1 MYLRTLLVL
10 FILPAGAA
18 MAEEATVQPSRPQ
31 PSFACAKAG
40 SSVELVICADAKL
53 TEWETRMGQAYKL
66 SLTRLAADHEGR
78 RALIEAQR
86 QWISLRN
93 GQCNQTQLT
102 TAKPCILEMTKARIE
117 ALQKPDSA
125 DAQPTTAGISPPVPA
140 TAQTSAQAWDWCAG
154 KDGAS
159 AELQINGCTT
169 VINSRK
175 ETQEDLAVAFGNR
188 GNGYQTKGDYYRA
201 IAEYDAAIQLNPNDP
216 IVFSNRGIAY
226 GSEGVIDRAIADFNE
241 AIRLDPKFAEAYA
254 HRGLFKLKRGDTG
267 GKDDIATA
275 ESLKPAL
282 TDELMRQQALMA
294 PPPPKQ
300 KGVASV
306 PSTKSSGN
314 TGAAIP
320 SPSILGP
327 AAKQNHSASPA
338 TGATPGSPSPLKPA
352 HPQSILQEE
361 VPHQ

>member
-18 MAEEATVQPSRPQ
+18 IAEEATVQLSRPQ

-40 SSVELVICADAKL
+40 TSVELVICADAKL
-53 TEWETRMGQAYKL
+53 AEWDTRLGQAYKL
-66 SLTRLAADHEGR
+66 SLTRLAGDREGR

-86 QWISLRN
+86 QWILLRN

-117 ALQKPDSA
+117 VLQKPDSA
-125 DAQPTTAGISPPVPA
+125 DGQPYTARISPPVPA
-140 TAQTSAQAWDWCAG
+140 IAQTSAQAWDWCAG

-159 AELQINGCTT
+159 AELQINACTT
-169 VINSRK
+169 VINSRQ

-226 GSEGVIDRAIADFNE
+226 GSEGVIDHAIADFNE
-241 AIRLDPKFAEAYA
+241 AIRLDPNFAEAYA
-254 HRGLFKLKRGDTG
+254 HRGLFRLKRGDTG

-275 ESLKPAL
+275 TSLKPAL
-282 TDELMRQQALMA
+282 TDEIMRQQALMTA
-294 PPPPKQ
+294 PPPKQ
-300 KGVASV
+300 KGMAGLPTTK
-306 PSTKSSGN
+306 PSGSA
-314 TGAAIP
+314 GAAVT
-320 SPSILGP
+320 SPSSLGP
-327 AAKQNHSASPA
+327 ASKQIHSVSHA
-338 TGATPGSPSPLKPA
+338 TGVTSGPAALKPA
-352 HPQSILQEE
+352 QPPSILQEE
-361 VPHQ
+361 APHQ

>member
-1 MYLRTLLVL
+1 MFLRILLVL
-10 FILPAGAA
+10 FILPGAA
-18 MAEEATVQPSRPQ
+18 LAEEATVQPSRPQ
-31 PSFACAKAG
+31 PSFVCAKAG
-40 SSVELVICADAKL
+40 TSVELVICADAKL
-53 TEWETRMGQAYKL
+53 AEWDGRMGQAYKL
-66 SLTRLAADHEGR
+66 SLTRLAGNQEGR

-93 GQCNQTQLT
+93 GQCNQMQLT
-102 TAKPCILEMTKARIE
+102 TVKPCILDMTKARIE
-117 ALQKPDSA
+117 ALQKPDIA
-125 DAQPTTAGISPPVPA
+125 DAQPSTASISPPVPA
-140 TAQTSAQAWDWCAG
+140 TAQTSAQAWNWCAG

-159 AELQINGCTT
+159 AELQINGCTA
-169 VINSRK
+169 VINSRQ

-201 IAEYDAAIQLNPNDP
+201 IADYDAAIQLNPNDP

-241 AIRLDPKFAEAYA
+241 AIRLDPNFAEAFA
-254 HRGLFKLKRGDTG
+254 HRGLLRLKRGDTG

-275 ESLKPAL
+275 ETLKPAL
-282 TDELMRQQALMA
+282 TDELMRQHALMA
-294 PPPPKQ
+294 RPPLKQ
-300 KGVASV
+300 KGVASL
-306 PSTKSSGN
+306 PAAKSSGN

-320 SPSILGP
+320 SPSFLGP

-338 TGATPGSPSPLKPA
+338 TGVTPESASPLKPA
-352 HPQSILQEE
+352 HPPSILQEE